1 MLQIGGGRVMSV
13 QCLACANLEDLRKT
27 PQHAAVGW
35 GRCPGDP
42 PGTFVSIGTQ
52 RQCNK
57 FRAAP
62 AQVAEARVK
71 WFNKLGI

>member
-1 MLQIGGGRVMSV
+1 MTVR
-13 QCLACANLEDLRKT
+13 CLACAQLEDLRKT

-42 PGTFVSIGTQ
+42 PGAFVNIGMQ
-52 RQCNK
+52 RGCRK

-62 AQVAEARVK
+62 DDVASKRII
-71 WFNKLGI
+71 WFDSLK